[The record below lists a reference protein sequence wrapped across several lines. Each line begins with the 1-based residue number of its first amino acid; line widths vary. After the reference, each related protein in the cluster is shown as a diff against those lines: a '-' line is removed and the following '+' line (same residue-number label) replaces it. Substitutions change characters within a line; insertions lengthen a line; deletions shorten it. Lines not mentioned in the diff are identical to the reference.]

1 VVVVVK
7 QSANLFA
14 SFTSLVGT
22 LLEARLWD
30 IQRFKHTQ
38 VVAVDEREKHH
49 GVGVGGAEAGG
60 DAPVAHQT
68 V

>member
-1 VVVVVK
+1 M
-7 QSANLFA
+7 
-14 SFTSLVGT
+14 VGT

-30 IQRFKHTQ
+30 IQRFKHTH

-49 GVGVGGAEAGG
+49 GGGVGGAEAGG

>member
-1 VVVVVK
+1 VVAVVK
-7 QSANLFA
+7 QSADLFA
-14 SFTSLVGT
+14 SFTSMLGT

-30 IQRFKHTQ
+30 IQRFKHTH

-49 GVGVGGAEAGG
+49 GGGVGGAEAGG
-60 DAPVAHQT
+60 DVPVAHQT